1 MDFSRE
7 AAIVEA
13 VLFLEG
19 EPMDLAQIVRVTGLG
34 REAVAEALALLRQ
47 EYGREN
53 HGLEVVEIGGAFGFS
68 PKRAYWESLR
78 DRYGRKNDKRLS
90 RAALE
95 TLAIIAY
102 TQPVTRAEIENIRGV
117 TADGMIKLLLERG
130 LIETAGKKDAPG
142 RPVQYRTTRE
152 FLRVFRLA
160 SIADL
165 PKMDELDEERFASYE

>member
-19 EPMDLAQIVRVTGLG
+19 EPMELAQIVRATGLG
-34 REAVAEALALLRQ
+34 REAVAEALSLLRQ
-47 EYGREN
+47 EYQGDH
-53 HGLEVVEIGGAFGFS
+53 HGLEVVEIGGGFGFA
-68 PKRAYWESLR
+68 PKKAYWESLR
-78 DRYGRKNDKRLS
+78 ERYGRKNDKRLS

-102 TQPVTRAEIENIRGV
+102 TQPVTKAEVESIRGV
-117 TADGMIKLLLERG
+117 TADGMIKLLIERS

-142 RPVQYRTTRE
+142 KPVQYRTTRE

-165 PKMDELDEERFASYE
+165 PKMDDLDEERFAAYE

>member
-1 MDFSRE
+1 MDLSRE

-19 EPMDLAQIVRVTGLG
+19 EQMELAQIVKVTGLG
-34 REAVAEALALLRQ
+34 REVVAEALAVLKQ
-47 EYGREN
+47 EYEKDS
-53 HGLEVVEIGGAFGFS
+53 HGLEVIEIGGGFGFA
-68 PKRAYWESLR
+68 PKRAYWDSLR
-78 DRYGRKNDKRLS
+78 DRYGRRNDKRLS

-102 TQPVTRAEIENIRGV
+102 TQPVTKAEVESIRGV
-117 TADGMIKLLLERG
+117 TADGMIKLLVEKN
-130 LIETAGKKDAPG
+130 LIELAGKKDVPG
-142 RPVQYRTTRE
+142 KPVQFRTTKE

-165 PKMDELDEERFASYE
+165 PKMDELDEERFAAYE